1 MLADRI
7 LCKDKIGN
15 MSSPSSVSCVTA
27 SPSGEISIHIGMS
40 FEIVKMRGT
49 RILQINNPHY
59 YL

>member
-40 FEIVKMRGT
+40 FEILKCAE
-49 RILQINNPHY
+49 PESY
-59 YL
+59 K